1 MYIIHIFAAYMNDT
15 SKLKTIKFTFRYFDP
30 DHILISEY
38 LLSLEYI
45 FPPYIS
51 ETFNMPFP
59 M

>member
-1 MYIIHIFAAYMNDT
+1 MNDT
-15 SKLKTIKFTFRYFDP
+15 SKLKTFKFTFRYFDL

-59 M
+59 I